1 MVDDPVHGGRAVHV
15 LAHRLPDAC
24 IGAVIRA
31 RSTSYASGTQD
42 IHILANKICG
52 QATRRYSSGA
62 ASAASAASATIQ
74 SRNSVIAGVSGFDFS
89 DVSQ

>member
-1 MVDDPVHGGRAVHV
+1 MVEDSACGGRCVQAFVHG
-15 LAHRLPDAC
+15 LPDAR

-31 RSTSYASGTQD
+31 RSTGYAPGTQD
-42 IHILANKICG
+42 IHIFANTFCG
-52 QATRRYSSGA
+52 QARRHHSTG
-62 ASAASAASATIQ
+62 AASAASATIQ